1 LEKVFLIRQEHSSVV
16 VGSGNVNVLSTPL
29 MIAFMENVA
38 LELAQK
44 YLEKGKTTVGY
55 HVDVKHLM
63 PISIGRKLKRA
74 TLIEVFNGKESK

>member
-1 LEKVFLIRQEHSSVV
+1 
-16 VGSGNVNVLSTPL
+16 
-29 MIAFMENVA
+29 MENVA